1 MTTIQTNKIGL
12 DVVDIQVEC
21 TGESFTD
28 MYFQEPVLDAE
39 RNYVLGISELSVP
52 LADEPLITKDPR
64 LREEVIF
71 RFIRKR
77 DVNGAVHAGADQRL
91 IDAEQSLFRLDKAL
105 ISSPADFLYSIS
117 QFAFD
122 FSYYLNNLSVML
134 GSLMAQPDYEI
145 KVLSTP
151 SGILRFRG
159 NGNFWA
165 DYAIELTKFGQ
176 EIFGYDQEIIG
187 VAWPAA
193 RENPSTTVLLD
204 GAGTF
209 LLSNHQNYGD
219 SIEVPLKYSVFRYL
233 ENRLRIEVDADLAI
247 PSNILVENGVHKLHY
262 NIASYALPQEYRSI
276 GTVDTNPVVNA
287 GTQHESKLH
296 VGNTLIKKKASPTTD
311 WYRLMEAANV
321 QNMRLHLLM
330 VRRVWDRSVETW
342 RLTRDKIEVG
352 KNQTWFATLKFV
364 EQF

>member
-28 MYFQEPVLDAE
+28 MYFQEPVLDPE

-52 LADEPLITKDPR
+52 LASEPLITKDPR
-64 LREEVIF
+64 LREEVIL

-77 DVNGAVHAGADQRL
+77 SQVAQLHRGHVDVK
-91 IDAEQSLFRLDKAL
+91 IDDDRSEFRLDKAL
-105 ISSPADFLYSIS
+105 VSSPADFLFNLS
-117 QFAFD
+117 QFVFD
-122 FSYYLNNLSVML
+122 FQAFLNSLTL
-134 GSLMAQPDYEI
+134 ATFSLMAQPDYEI

-159 NGNFWA
+159 NGNFWN
-165 DYAIELTKFGQ
+165 DYALELTKFGQ
-176 EIFGYDQEIIG
+176 EVFGYDQDLVG
-187 VAWPAA
+187 VAWHTTMA
-193 RENPSTTVLLD
+193 RPSTTVLTD
-204 GAGTF
+204 DTGDF
-209 LLSNHQNYGD
+209 LPSNSPDYGN
-219 SIEVPLKYSVFRYL
+219 SIEVPMKYSVFRYI

-262 NIASYALPQEYRSI
+262 NIASYALPQDFRSI

-342 RLTRDKIEVG
+342 RLTRDKVELG

>member
-28 MYFQEPVLDAE
+28 MYFQEPVLDPE

-64 LREEVIF
+64 LREEVMF

-77 DVNGAVHAGADQRL
+77 DVNGAVHSGADGRL
-91 IDAEQSLFRLDKAL
+91 IDAEQSLFRLDKAM
-105 ISSPADFLYSIS
+105 ISSPADFIYSIS

-122 FSYYLNNLSVML
+122 FTYYLNTLTLMA
-134 GSLMAQPDYEI
+134 GSLMQNPDYQI
-145 KVLSTP
+145 SVLSTP

-159 NGNFWA
+159 NANFWA

-176 EIFGYDQEIIG
+176 EIFGYDREVIG
-187 VAWPAA
+187 VAWPAHRA
-193 RENPSTTVLLD
+193 RASTTVLVD
-204 GAGTF
+204 AVGNF

-219 SIEVPLKYSVFRYL
+219 SIEIPLKYSVFRYI
-233 ENRLRIEVDADLAI
+233 ENRLRVEVDADLAI

-262 NIASYALPQEYRSI
+262 NIASYALPQDYKSV
-276 GTVDTNPVVNA
+276 GTVDTNPVVN
-287 GTQHESKLH
+287 TITIHESKLH
-296 VGNTLIKKKASPTTD
+296 VGNTLIKKKETPTTD

-330 VRRVWDRSVETW
+330 VRRVWDRSLETW
-342 RLTRDKIEVG
+342 RLTRDKIELG
-352 KNQTWFATLKFV
+352 ENQTWFATLKFV